1 MCVLRP
7 SGRWLVSAANPRT
20 REDSSAVGPG
30 EEEAF
35 QTVTAPTG
43 ILLKNHPSPGQTRS
57 LFAEVLTF
65 FFPFFRSELL
75 LATLLVIMM
84 ITPATQLPD
93 SGRMRMGN
101 GETGTGRVIR
111 LSVVVATQLVRLH
124 IFLCKYVSRCIKAQ
138 TSIQTIFRIMK
149 LRV

>member
-65 FFPFFRSELL
+65 FLPFFQER
-75 LATLLVIMM
+75 A
-84 ITPATQLPD
+84 A
-93 SGRMRMGN
+93 SGHPVGHHDDYSGHAVTRQRQNEDGEWGN
-101 GETGTGRVIR
+101 RNRTGHQA
-111 LSVVVATQLVRLH
+111 LSRRGNTAGT
-124 IFLCKYVSRCIKAQ
+124 
-138 TSIQTIFRIMK
+138 TSYFF
-149 LRV
+149 V